1 MTITELEEWFRN
13 APKPDMP
20 VYLNNA
26 TKVNNYEHFLE
37 SHFAPL
43 RINPD
48 SKVNQPLLWRLQA
61 MKLVIE
67 SNS

>member
-1 MTITELEEWFRN
+1 MTLKELEEWFAK
-13 APKPDMP
+13 APRPSMP

-26 TKVNNYEHFLE
+26 TKVNDYDHFLK

-43 RINPD
+43 RENPD

-67 SNS
+67 SNI